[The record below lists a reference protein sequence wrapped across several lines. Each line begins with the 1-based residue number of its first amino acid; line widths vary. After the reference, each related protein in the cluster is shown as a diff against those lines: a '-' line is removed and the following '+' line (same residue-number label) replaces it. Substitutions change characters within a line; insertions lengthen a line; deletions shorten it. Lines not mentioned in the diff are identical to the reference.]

1 MRLKSYKKPFLRIH
15 PNVVTPNVFIEVH
28 SEGLAWIPIEAFG
41 NNGLLAVWESDLCC
55 ELLGIEPKR
64 VNDTG
69 KVIPNKKLSYRIF
82 L

>member
-41 NNGLLAVWESDLCC
+41 NNGLLAVWE
-55 ELLGIEPKR
+55 
-64 VNDTG
+64 
-69 KVIPNKKLSYRIF
+69 
-82 L
+82 